1 MKKIT
6 TLIVALM
13 ALTAMASNY
22 ITRGDGT
29 TYTLESLS
37 KIDGANVTKAD
48 GRFFLADTITI
59 AQGDTFRL
67 EGAPYVYCGNGF
79 VLDIQGD
86 ASFQA
91 PVSVAT
97 FLPDTVDGATAVPY
111 EIRIDNDSA
120 KVDFQNVWLEG
131 IGVRILHA
139 KEVNLSNCI
148 FNKHNGNNAGA
159 VMVSG
164 SGNNVNILACGFDSC
179 AKAGVASAANS
190 YSNIRIE
197 GSEFY
202 YNSTNNGNVPQINIT
217 AGPAV
222 VVKGNTVVGDMTLT
236 NVGGIAVGNLMMA
249 EDTFNITVEDNY
261 ISNNRYGLTF
271 TGPMS
276 GTISGNRILSN
287 KYATNAMT
295 GGSGVSLYYTGSDNK
310 VRLRDNEIKDNLWGL
325 TFLGNSYY
333 GGNNVDMGTAN
344 DYGNN
349 TIGGNGNGGVLYA
362 LYNNQTDSVWA
373 VGNNWID
380 VNSSDSADIAQVI
393 FDNSDNAS
401 LGVVVYMPVKST
413 NGINRAPR
421 SGNGGVDAVYDVN
434 GRRLDVSPDALPH
447 GLYIIRKDG
456 RTVKVLK

>member
-13 ALTAMASNY
+13 ALTATASNY

-37 KIDGANVTKAD
+37 QIDGSNVTKAD
-48 GRFFLADTITI
+48 GKFFLADTVTI
-59 AQGDTFRL
+59 VQGDTFRL
-67 EGAPYVYCGNGF
+67 EGAPTIYCGNGF

-86 ASFQA
+86 ASFLA
-91 PVSVAT
+91 PVSVAA
-97 FLPDTVDGATAVPY
+97 FMPDTVDGVAAVPY

-120 KVDFQNVWLEG
+120 KVDFQNVWFEG

-148 FNKHNGNNAGA
+148 FDKHNGNNAGA
-159 VMVSG
+159 VMISG
-164 SGNNVNILACGFDSC
+164 SGNNVNIVACAFDSC

-222 VVKGNTVVGDMTLT
+222 VVKGNTVVGDTTLT

-249 EDTFNITVEDNY
+249 EDTFNIAVEDNY

-271 TGPMS
+271 TGPMN
-276 GTISGNRILSN
+276 GTISSNRILSN

-295 GGSGVSLYYTGSDNK
+295 GGSGISLYYTGSDNK
-310 VRLRDNEIKDNLWGL
+310 VTLRDNEIKDNLWGL

-333 GGNNVDMGTAN
+333 GGNNVDMGTYD

-349 TIGGNGNGGVLYA
+349 TIGDNGNGGVLYA
-362 LYNNQTDSVWA
+362 LYNNQADSVWA
-373 VGNNWID
+373 VGNNWTD
-380 VNSSDSADIAQVI
+380 VNSNDSADIAQVI
-393 FDNSDNAS
+393 FDHSDNAS
-401 LGVVVYMPVKST
+401 LGVVVFMPVKST
-413 NGINRAPR
+413 NAISHTTY
-421 SGNGGVDAVYDVN
+421 SGKAGTEAVYDLY
-434 GRRLDVSPDALPH
+434 GRRMNGKLESLPH
-447 GLYIIRKDG
+447 GIYI
-456 RTVKVLK
+456 VKGKKVKK